1 MPARYFL
8 LNLTVIW
15 DIMSCNNICVNFKEV
30 TLPGWLDNYIFC
42 NLEGKYSRS
51 NSDMTVINWG
61 PSEIRNYLGTY
72 FPRSFAESYCIFRYR
87 FTHSDSFIG
96 FKELKLLD
104 FGCGTGGEIIG
115 LATAIAESRPEI
127 KTLKVKAIDG
137 NQYALNR
144 FDEIKDE
151 FNSRHALQI
160 KCTPSAITIDDFYDL
175 SILDAI
181 LDYNYDLVISFKAIC
196 EFVTKQQFEEK
207 NAYEHLVKFMKPRI
221 SDNGCMLLVD
231 VTTKNNVVRE
241 WLPDLMDKGLQMAG
255 ASVVER
261 NIGNNDT
268 FVVNHSKKHGDIS
281 KIAWRLIEK

>member
-1 MPARYFL
+1 
-8 LNLTVIW
+8 
-15 DIMSCNNICVNFKEV
+15 MSFPCATYINITSKEV
-30 TLPGWLDNYIFC
+30 TLPAWLDDFIFSI
-42 NLEGKYSRS
+42 LEGKYSRS
-51 NSDMTVINWG
+51 NSDMTVIDWG

-87 FTHSDSFIG
+87 FTHSDLFKG
-96 FKELKLLD
+96 FEKLKLLD
-104 FGCGTGGEIIG
+104 FGSGTGGEIIG
-115 LATAIAESRPEI
+115 LAAAIDEHRPEI
-127 KTLKVKAIDG
+127 RTLKVKAIDG

-160 KCTPSAITIDDFYDL
+160 ECAPSAIKIDDFYDL

-181 LDYNYDLVISFKAIC
+181 LDYNYDLVISFKAVC
-196 EFVTKQQFEEK
+196 EFVTKQQFEER
-207 NAYEHLVKFMKPRI
+207 NAYEHLAKFMMPRI

-231 VTTKNNVVRE
+231 VTTKNDVVRE

-255 ASVVER
+255 ASVIGR
-261 NIGNNDT
+261 NISNNEA
-268 FVVNHSKKHGDIS
+268 FVVNHSRQHGDIS